1 MKYKHIDAMLH
12 NFGHSFFSMMNYVDD
27 QYIID
32 VLPELARESENHEID
47 INFSSGQIIPKANY
61 PEVLFKSMAYW
72 NEWLPKHIANH
83 GLEME
88 RISNINFH
96 FRLLQINYE
105 IIVSATDDRGKEH
118 KVFVNA

>member
-1 MKYKHIDAMLH
+1 
-12 NFGHSFFSMMNYVDD
+12 MMNYVDD

-47 INFSSGQIIPKANY
+47 INFSNGQISPKANY
-61 PEVLFKSMAYW
+61 PEVLFKSIAYW

-83 GLEME
+83 GLEMK
-88 RISNINFH
+88 RISNINFS
-96 FRLLQINYE
+96 FRLLKINYE
-105 IIVSATDDRGKEH
+105 ITVSATDDRGKEH